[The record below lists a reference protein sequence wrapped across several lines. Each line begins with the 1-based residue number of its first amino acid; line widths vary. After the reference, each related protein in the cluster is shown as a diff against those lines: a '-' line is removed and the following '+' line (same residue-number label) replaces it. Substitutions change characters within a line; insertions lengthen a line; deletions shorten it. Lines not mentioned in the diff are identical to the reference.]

1 MKRFILVVSLF
12 FVSGCAQAIHELKT
26 DPAITG
32 ITGFWVHLGM
42 EASPSTGGI
51 PFPTLKFGHGTIWR
65 VGVSDDVTVQVGEG
79 FSGDEKGTAPVKL
92 GGQSSLY
99 IHTKDTSK
107 ALEKM
112 KDLYSPDTLDGAVK
126 TGK

>member
-1 MKRFILVVSLF
+1 MRRIILISSLLF
-12 FVSGCAQAIHELKT
+12 LSGCAQMVHELKT
-26 DPAITG
+26 DPAIAG

-65 VGVSDDVTVQVGEG
+65 VGVSDEVTIKAGEVFG
-79 FSGDEKGTAPVKL
+79 SDTKEKAP
-92 GGQSSLY
+92 GQSGQASLL
-99 IHTKDTSK
+99 IQTKNTSK

-112 KDLYSPDTLDGAVK
+112 KDLYSPDTLDGAAK

>member
-1 MKRFILVVSLF
+1 MRRIILISSLLF
-12 FVSGCAQAIHELKT
+12 LSGCAQMVHELKT
-26 DPAITG
+26 DPAIAG

-65 VGVSDDVTVQVGEG
+65 VGVSDEVTIKAGEVFG
-79 FSGDEKGTAPVKL
+79 SDTKEKAP
-92 GGQSSLY
+92 GQNGQASLL
-99 IHTKDTSK
+99 IQTKNTSK

-112 KDLYSPDTLDGAVK
+112 KDLYSPDTLDGAAK

>member
-1 MKRFILVVSLF
+1 MKRVILISSLLLL
-12 FVSGCAQAIHELKT
+12 SSCAQMVHELKT
-26 DPAITG
+26 DPAIAG

-65 VGVSDDVTVQVGEG
+65 VGVSDGVTIKAGEG
-79 FSGDEKGTAPVKL
+79 FGSDAKEKTP
-92 GGQSSLY
+92 GQSGQASLF
-99 IHTKDTSK
+99 IQTKDTSK

-112 KDLYSPDTLDGAVK
+112 KDLYKKDP
-126 TGK
+126 

>member
-32 ITGFWVHLGM
+32 ITGFWVHLGI

-65 VGVSDDVTVQVGEG
+65 VGVSDEVTIKAGEG
-79 FSGDEKGTAPVKL
+79 FGSDTKEKAP
-92 GGQSSLY
+92 GQSGQASLL
-99 IHTKDTSK
+99 IQTKNTSK

>member
-1 MKRFILVVSLF
+1 MKRIVLIGGLF
-12 FVSGCAQAIHELKT
+12 LLSGCAQMIHELKT
-26 DPAITG
+26 DPAIAG
-32 ITGFWVHLGM
+32 ITGFWVHLGL

-65 VGVSDDVTVQVGEG
+65 VGVTDDATVQVGEG

-92 GGQSSLY
+92 GGQSSLL
-99 IHTKDTSK
+99 IKTKDTSK

-112 KDLYSPDTLDGAVK
+112 KDLYK
-126 TGK
+126 